1 VEDHDEHRYRLAG
14 WLPVA
19 WLVGGTA
26 VGTIGGQGFVRAL
39 IGAAVLTGAFT
50 ALGLLGFW
58 ELVLSPVGVRYRKR
72 EVRWSQLS
80 LTRGRWRAVLRTSGL
95 PLKES
100 VVVALRTYRWD
111 WERSPLGDDLRR
123 WAPRLFD
130 PTAPDDEEQP

>member
-1 VEDHDEHRYRLAG
+1 MEDQDEHRYRLAA
-14 WLPVA
+14 WLPVT
-19 WLVGGTA
+19 WLIGGTA
-26 VGTIGGQGFVRAL
+26 VGTVGGQGFVRAFV
-39 IGAAVLTGAFT
+39 AAVVLTAVFT
-50 ALGLLGFW
+50 MLGVLGVW
-58 ELVLSPVGVRYRKR
+58 KLVLSPGGVRYRKR

-123 WAPRLFD
+123 WAPHLFA
-130 PTAPDDEEQP
+130 PTDADEETG